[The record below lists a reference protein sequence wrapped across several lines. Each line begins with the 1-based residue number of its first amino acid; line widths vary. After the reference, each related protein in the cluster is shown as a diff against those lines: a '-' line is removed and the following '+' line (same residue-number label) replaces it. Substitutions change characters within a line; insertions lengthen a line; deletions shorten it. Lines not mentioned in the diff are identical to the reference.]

1 MNSTTPRTAVVIM
14 AAGKGTRM
22 KSDLAKVLHPLC
34 GRPMIDYVLETA
46 RLLRPAKV
54 ALIVGHQADAVRR
67 ATACF
72 SDDLSL
78 SYALQS
84 PQLGTGH
91 AVMQAESS
99 LREFDG
105 DVLVL
110 SGDAPLV
117 TVETLNRLLELHRR
131 QAAVATVLTALVD
144 NPTGYGR
151 VIRSKDGTAIVK
163 MVEQKDASPD
173 ELAVKE
179 INSGIYVFRKQAL
192 FDALKR
198 ITNQNAQQEYYLPDV
213 FNIFFAEAKPVA
225 ALVAESF
232 DEIRGV
238 NTPEQLAEA
247 EAILNRRMNS

>member
-1 MNSTTPRTAVVIM
+1 MNSTTPTTAVVIM

-34 GRPMIDYVLETA
+34 GRPMIMHVIETSQQ
-46 RLLRPAKV
+46 LRPSKIV
-54 ALIVGHQADAVRR
+54 LIVGHQADAVKE
-67 ATACF
+67 ATR
-72 SDDLSL
+72 SL
-78 SYALQS
+78 AVEYALQS

-99 LREFDG
+99 LHEFDG
-105 DVLVL
+105 DVVVL
-110 SGDAPLV
+110 SGDAPLI
-117 TVETLNRLLELHRR
+117 TVKTLNRLLELHR
-131 QAAVATVLTALVD
+131 QKAAIATVLTALLE
-144 NPTGYGR
+144 NPAGYGR
-151 VIRSKDGTAIVK
+151 IIRDTEGGAIIK
-163 MVEQKDASPD
+163 MVEQKDASPN

-198 ITNQNAQQEYYLPDV
+198 ITNHNAQQEYYLPDV
-213 FNIFFAEAKPVA
+213 FNIFFAESKPVA

-247 EAILNRRMNS
+247 EAVLSRRTT